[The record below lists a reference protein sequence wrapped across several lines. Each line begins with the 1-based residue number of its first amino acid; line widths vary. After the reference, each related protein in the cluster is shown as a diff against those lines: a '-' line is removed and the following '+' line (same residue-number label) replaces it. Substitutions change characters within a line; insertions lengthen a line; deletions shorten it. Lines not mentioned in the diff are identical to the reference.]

1 MTDHQQSQAQAR
13 QQAAAASTRKT
24 VLKLGAGVLGMFGF
38 AYALVPIYDVICEV
52 TGLNGRTAGQYQYQ
66 DADLLADESREI
78 RVRFV
83 TNVNAGM
90 PWEFGIDRRGE
101 RVSPGGMHEAIFYAH
116 NPTDRVMVA
125 QTIPSVAPGRAANF
139 FHKTECFCFDQQ
151 LLEPGE
157 TVEMPMRFIVD
168 RDLPDSVSTIS
179 LSYTM
184 FDITDQ
190 VAEADIEALR
200 RNQSTD
206 S

>member
-1 MTDHQQSQAQAR
+1 MTDQQAR
-13 QQAAAASTRKT
+13 QAEVAARTRKT
-24 VLKLGAGVLGMFGF
+24 VLKLGAGILGMFGF
-38 AYALVPIYDVICEV
+38 AYALVPLYDVLCEV

-66 DADLLADESREI
+66 EADLVADDSREV

-101 RVSPGGMHEAIFYAH
+101 TVTPGGMHEAVFYAH

-125 QTIPSVAPGRAANF
+125 QTIPSVAPGRAATF

-190 VAEADIEALR
+190 VADIEALR
-200 RNQSTD
+200 RAQSTD

>member
-1 MTDHQQSQAQAR
+1 MTQQDSAAR
-13 QQAAAASTRKT
+13 QADAAARTRKT
-24 VLKLGAGVLGMFGF
+24 VLKLGAGVVGMFAF
-38 AYALVPIYDVICEV
+38 AYALVPLYDVLCEV

-66 DADLLADESREI
+66 DADLVADDSRQVQ
-78 RVRFV
+78 VRFV

-101 RVSPGGMHEAIFYAH
+101 QVTPGGMHEAIFYAH

-168 RDLPDSVSTIS
+168 RDLPDSVKTIS

-190 VAEADIEALR
+190 VADVDALR